1 MIDGLIAGKLL
12 GSPERRT
19 DKNGKPFVVAKVIAA
34 AGEGEGIIVNVIA
47 FDATTGQ
54 TLLDLQDGD
63 SLALTGALTPRVWT
77 DKQGAVRPSLD
88 LVAHRILSAR
98 DVQLERKYPSGE
110 AK

>member
-1 MIDGLIAGKLL
+1 MVQG
-12 GSPERRT
+12 RRICIGRYIQ
-19 DKNGKPFVVAKVIAA
+19 NFRQGNVVAKVIAA

-47 FDATTGQ
+47 FDSSTGQ